1 MNESQSASSAPLSDT
16 PAQPRRVPLQLVVVA
31 VAWAVLVAVAGG
43 FLTGML
49 IFKFKM
55 IGAFGLWG
63 VGALGGF
70 VSRKITRTAC
80 PIAAYSLIVASFVAL
95 ALAEAN
101 WYRWT
106 YTMPDPVTGEQRD
119 ATLTEALLRT
129 PKFMW
134 QEAPVGLAVGAICA
148 GFGAQSAFI
157 QAARH
162 YRLVAVAEDS

>member
-1 MNESQSASSAPLSDT
+1 
-16 PAQPRRVPLQLVVVA
+16 V
-31 VAWAVLVAVAGG
+31 WAVVVAVAGG

-49 IFKFKM
+49 IFKFRM

-80 PIAAYSLIVASFVAL
+80 PIAAYSLIAACFVAL

-106 YTMPDPVTGEQRD
+106 YTIPDPVTGEQRD
-119 ATLTEALLRT
+119 ATLTEALQRT

-134 QEAPVGLAVGAICA
+134 QNAPIGLAVGVLCA
-148 GFGAQSAFI
+148 FFGAQSAYVL
-157 QAARH
+157 AAGRR
-162 YRLVAVAEDS
+162 YRMVAVAEDP